1 MGIPSRKLAGRIGAV
16 VVAAAA
22 VGATVSPA
30 QASPQAGAP
39 HPSWK
44 AWQTSAQD
52 AKADRAFF
60 QAVLTAAKKKRA
72 ANPGLEQVTVTYDNE
87 APTFSTSIANSTR
100 IWNSAVY
107 NVQLQETSG
116 GGDFA
121 YYEGND
127 PRGSYAD
134 TDGHGHG
141 YIFLD
146 YAQNQEYD
154 STRVA
159 AHETGHAL
167 GLPDHYEGPCSEL
180 MSGGGP
186 GPSCTNSQPDANE
199 RAWVDQLW
207 ANGLAKVGA
216 SLMR

>member
-1 MGIPSRKLAGRIGAV
+1 MGIPSRKFAGRIAAV
-16 VVAAAA
+16 AVAAAA
-22 VGATVSPA
+22 VAAPFAPTA
-30 QASPQAGAP
+30 QASQGTAP
-39 HPSWK
+39 HPAWK
-44 AWQTSAQD
+44 TWQTSAQD

-60 QAVLTAAKKKRA
+60 QAVLAVAKKKQLA
-72 ANPGLEQVTVTYDNE
+72 HPELDQVTVTYDNQ

-100 IWNSAVY
+100 IWNGAVH
-107 NVQLQETSG
+107 NVQLQESGG
-116 GGDFA
+116 GGDFS

-199 RAWVDQLW
+199 RAQVDQLW
-207 ANGLAKVGA
+207 ANGLAKVSA